1 MLTSQIN
8 PETNTRKKY
17 KKIINILRRNYRMKK
32 KLIIIFIATISLFL
46 MTGCSNNSKVVEEN
60 LLGIDFNTQTNETT
74 LSQYET
80 DNPVV
85 AMYIENYGAIVIEL
99 YPDIAQNTVAN
110 FIHLVKT
117 GFYDNNTIHRL
128 VPGFVLQ
135 GGDPLGNG
143 TGGPGY
149 TIKGEF
155 AANNFQNDLK
165 HETGV
170 VSMARTSVSN
180 DTAGSQFFIML
191 GEASYLD
198 GQYAAFGKVIDGWS
212 NIESITKNEQ
222 IQNQETGQLKSNLII
237 KKSIIDLKGK
247 TYPEVEKITK

>member
-1 MLTSQIN
+1 MKNKLFILLTIILASTLLTACSSN
-8 PETNTRKKY
+8 KT
-17 KKIINILRRNYRMKK
+17 KKIK
-32 KLIIIFIATISLFL
+32 
-46 MTGCSNNSKVVEEN
+46 ED
-60 LLGIDFNTQTNETT
+60 LLGIDFNTETNEVE

-80 DNPVV
+80 ENPVV

-99 YPDIAQNTVAN
+99 YPDIAPNTVAN
-110 FIHLVKT
+110 FISLTKSN
-117 GFYDNNTIHRL
+117 FYDNNTMHRL

-135 GGDPLGNG
+135 GGDPTGTG

-155 AANNFQNDLK
+155 SANDFENNLK
-165 HETGV
+165 HEKGI

-191 GEASYLD
+191 GTASYLD

-212 NIESITKNEQ
+212 NIENIINNEQ
-222 IQNQETGQLKSNLII
+222 VQNQETGQLKNNLVI
-237 KKSIIDLKGK
+237 KKTLIDLKGK
-247 TYPEVEKITK
+247 EYQEVEKISE

>member
-1 MLTSQIN
+1 MKNKLFILLT
-8 PETNTRKKY
+8 
-17 KKIINILRRNYRMKK
+17 IILAST
-32 KLIIIFIATISLFL
+32 LLTA
-46 MTGCSNNSKVVEEN
+46 CSSNKTKEIKED
-60 LLGIDFNTQTNETT
+60 LLGINFNTETNEVE

-80 DNPVV
+80 ENPVV

-99 YPDIAQNTVAN
+99 YPDIAPNTVAN
-110 FIHLVKT
+110 FISLTKSN
-117 GFYDNNTIHRL
+117 FYDNNTMHRL

-135 GGDPLGNG
+135 GGDPTGTG

-155 AANNFQNDLK
+155 SANDFENNLK
-165 HETGV
+165 HEKGI

-191 GEASYLD
+191 GTASYLD

-212 NIESITKNEQ
+212 NIENIINNEQ
-222 IQNQETGQLKSNLII
+222 VQNQETGQLKNNLVI
-237 KKSIIDLKGK
+237 KKTLIDLKGK
-247 TYPEVEKITK
+247 KYQEVEKISE

>member
-1 MLTSQIN
+1 MKNKLFILLT
-8 PETNTRKKY
+8 
-17 KKIINILRRNYRMKK
+17 IILAST
-32 KLIIIFIATISLFL
+32 LLTA
-46 MTGCSNNSKVVEEN
+46 CSSNKTKEIKED
-60 LLGIDFNTQTNETT
+60 LLGIDFNTETNEVE

-80 DNPVV
+80 ENPVV

-99 YPDIAQNTVAN
+99 YPDIAPNTVAN
-110 FIHLVKT
+110 FISLTKSN
-117 GFYDNNTIHRL
+117 FYDNNTMHRL

-135 GGDPLGNG
+135 GGDPTGTG

-155 AANNFQNDLK
+155 SANDFENNLK
-165 HETGV
+165 HEKGI

-191 GEASYLD
+191 GTASYLD

-212 NIESITKNEQ
+212 NIENIINNEQ
-222 IQNQETGQLKSNLII
+222 VQNQETGKLKNNLVI
-237 KKSIIDLKGK
+237 KKTLIDLKGK
-247 TYPEVEKITK
+247 EYQEVEKISE